1 MIYKQALE
9 LALLYGVQIWREALN
24 NTHLKRKLLSVQ
36 RKSAIRICKSYC
48 TAPTNTLLVM
58 ANLTPIHLEANR
70 RIWKWFLMNKNFSSS
85 SEMEIS
91 TLQNKGKPLKN
102 MNFKSHIVH
111 NNIDN
116 IPNEFNF
123 MTDPKATH
131 PYEISLDF
139 KESTANNKKKQ
150 LIAFTDGSKGENG
163 VGSGVVVKNSEGRTL
178 YQAAFKLA
186 DHCSIIQA
194 ELWSI
199 FKALTYISQLSH
211 ITYKKLLVFT
221 DSRAALHIL
230 RRENNKSALAKELIN
245 LATKLGKQLK
255 ISFDW
260 IPGHVGHAGNELA
273 DKLAKKAS
281 IAHTKITYSRLPI
294 SSITKYINQQICAL
308 WQTEWEESPTGRL
321 CFKFFP
327 SIEDR
332 QKKKHDI
339 QTIVPN
345 NTMPDRAW
353 MF

>member
-1 MIYKQALE
+1 
-9 LALLYGVQIWREALN
+9 
-24 NTHLKRKLLSVQ
+24 
-36 RKSAIRICKSYC
+36 
-48 TAPTNTLLVM
+48 
-58 ANLTPIHLEANR
+58 
-70 RIWKWFLMNKNFSSS
+70 
-85 SEMEIS
+85 
-91 TLQNKGKPLKN
+91 

-139 KESTANNKKKQ
+139 KELTENKKKRQ

-186 DHCSIIQA
+186 DHCSITQA
-194 ELWSI
+194 ELWGI

-211 ITYKKLLVFT
+211 TTYKELLVFT

-255 ISFDW
+255 ISFNW
-260 IPGHVGHAGNELA
+260 IPGHAGHAGNELA

-281 IAHTKITYSRLPI
+281 IAQTKITYWRLPI

-332 QKKKHDI
+332 QKNRIFKPSFQTTQCLTGHGCFNSYLRHFKKRDYNHCDANTNNEDTVHHFLFECTKYTTLRENFKRDMYHRREKLAAKRE
-339 QTIVPN
+339 QTYN
-345 NTMPDRAW
+345 E
-353 MF
+353 